1 MYMAIYNKYDGNITY
16 IPISSVEQ
24 RDLSNKPV
32 EDRFLKYI
40 ITNQKNATLND
51 FRFMHGEKIFEP
63 IDAYIPVNT
72 NRKTDNEIKKLE
84 DFFSFAYALIC
95 RRHKGLY
102 NRDIGTIDEIERYI
116 WDNFGI
122 AP

>member
-63 IDAYIPVNT
+63 IVDNNT
-72 NRKTDNEIKKLE
+72 IEMHFSKDQRLDDFLEFIKNTVYVAKH
-84 DFFSFAYALIC
+84 AV
-95 RRHKGLY
+95 HKNDMAIL
-102 NRDIGTIDEIERYI
+102 NK
-116 WDNFGI
+116 I
-122 AP
+122 ANYMYTKFNIIL